1 MCETQNEVSKKEKKR
16 DKNENSR
23 FSFMFSFASS
33 CSALVFSYKAEK
45 TGYLPTD
52 GRVFILLSSH
62 GTVNGAVRLFAALF
76 APPHREILGDL
87 FLIIFLMKAGARDFM
102 VNVAIIHFK
111 ERYCWNTK

>member
-1 MCETQNEVSKKEKKR
+1 
-16 DKNENSR
+16 
-23 FSFMFSFASS
+23 MFSFASS

-52 GRVFILLSSH
+52 VRVFILLSSH

>member
-1 MCETQNEVSKKEKKR
+1 MRETQNEVSKKEKKR

-87 FLIIFLMKAGARDFM
+87 FLIIFFNESGGAGFYGKRCNHTF
-102 VNVAIIHFK
+102 
-111 ERYCWNTK
+111 